1 MINGSDSLS
10 LSPIPNAQIPR
21 IKKDNDKANA
31 DETTVGEGSPR
42 DVVMCAPQL
51 IAEGAFEMQIYA

>member
-1 MINGSDSLS
+1 MITAVVHFHFHPFPTLRSQGL
-10 LSPIPNAQIPR
+10 
-21 IKKDNDKANA
+21 KKDNDKANA